1 MPFSGAK
8 EAFNGFLTFI
18 ILSVYH
24 FICLYRHNQHY
35 IYSVMLVPIFCN
47 GPPPP
52 DKGNNSFSINILKPL
67 QLQPPDYDHTEGH
80 PRHFYLFSGQF
91 FEKIAHVL
99 NLFPPTF
106 ASTKKHPINI
116 EFFGC
121 FCFRLHTFSFCEDC
135 RVHRIDNSSYSD
147 NELL

>member
-1 MPFSGAK
+1 
-8 EAFNGFLTFI
+8 
-18 ILSVYH
+18 
-24 FICLYRHNQHY
+24 
-35 IYSVMLVPIFCN
+35 MLVPIFCN

-106 ASTKKHPINI
+106 ASTKTSKSELFRYDGTVRI
-116 EFFGC
+116 C
-121 FCFRLHTFSFCEDC
+121 FLLWLSILNDTAESNRMITLGGSIVSF
-135 RVHRIDNSSYSD
+135 V
-147 NELL
+147 L